1 MFDNKNNISG
11 ELPEHIDFI
20 HNKAIPKFREWGY
33 DVQILRSEKDY
44 LDLFYHVV
52 TRSKKPE
59 RNGKYAG
66 FLLAGMCAANSQLKI
81 PPIKNFLKTVKKPFI
96 QYIGIATD
104 EQKRL
109 KKLEG
114 TNKISLLQRYGYTE
128 KMAYDLC
135 KKYDLLS
142 PIYKF
147 AKSGGCWFCPNCSYK
162 EFARLKKCHTEL
174 WNKLM
179 LLSNEQNIISSCFK
193 YNKTF
198 LQIDKKVDEINSQ
211 LSF

>member
-104 EQKRL
+104 EQKR
-109 KKLEG
+109 
-114 TNKISLLQRYGYTE
+114 
-128 KMAYDLC
+128 
-135 KKYDLLS
+135 
-142 PIYKF
+142 
-147 AKSGGCWFCPNCSYK
+147 
-162 EFARLKKCHTEL
+162 
-174 WNKLM
+174 
-179 LLSNEQNIISSCFK
+179 
-193 YNKTF
+193 
-198 LQIDKKVDEINSQ
+198 
-211 LSF
+211 

>member
-81 PPIKNFLKTVKKPFI
+81 PPIKKLFKNCQETFYSIYRNRDRRAKKIKKT
-96 QYIGIATD
+96 
-104 EQKRL
+104 
-109 KKLEG
+109 
-114 TNKISLLQRYGYTE
+114 
-128 KMAYDLC
+128 
-135 KKYDLLS
+135 
-142 PIYKF
+142 
-147 AKSGGCWFCPNCSYK
+147 
-162 EFARLKKCHTEL
+162 
-174 WNKLM
+174 
-179 LLSNEQNIISSCFK
+179 
-193 YNKTF
+193 
-198 LQIDKKVDEINSQ
+198 
-211 LSF
+211 

>member
-1 MFDNKNNISG
+1 
-11 ELPEHIDFI
+11 
-20 HNKAIPKFREWGY
+20 
-33 DVQILRSEKDY
+33 
-44 LDLFYHVV
+44 
-52 TRSKKPE
+52 
-59 RNGKYAG
+59 
-66 FLLAGMCAANSQLKI
+66 
-81 PPIKNFLKTVKKPFI
+81 
-96 QYIGIATD
+96 
-104 EQKRL
+104 
-109 KKLEG
+109 
-114 TNKISLLQRYGYTE
+114 
-128 KMAYDLC
+128 MAYDLC

-147 AKSGGCWFCPNCSYK
+147 AKRGGCWFCPNCSYQ